1 MTTFR
6 LSRHSAQ
13 GPHRERAHARG
24 KICREDVTDVLN
36 RAILIGRLA
45 VDPRLSYTQNGV
57 AVTTFRIAVDRPF
70 KNQQGERETDFF
82 TVVTWRKL
90 AEVCAH
96 NLGKGRLVAVEGRLQ
111 TRSYQAQDGG
121 TRWITE
127 VVAENV
133 QFLDRPKKQAASA
146 DEVGHGWDEED
157 SVPF

>member
-1 MTTFR
+1 MN
-6 LSRHSAQ
+6 
-13 GPHRERAHARG
+13 
-24 KICREDVTDVLN
+24 VTVLV
-36 RAILIGRLA
+36 GRLA
-45 VDPRLSYTQNGV
+45 NNPRLSYTQNGV
-57 AVTTFRIAVDRPF
+57 SVTTFRIAVDRPF

-127 VVAENV
+127 VVADNV
-133 QFLDRPKKQAASA
+133 RFLDWPKDVQTGN
-146 DEVGHGWDEED
+146 DGEPQEQDDGGGYDD
-157 SVPF
+157 GIPF